1 MEPSTPLPPE
11 SSASE
16 AAEPQGTL
24 LPIPDPEESR
34 RLLAGIGASGPAPG
48 AVDAPIASPGPLSPH
63 GSAQAPFRSGF
74 VALIGRPNVG
84 KSTLLNQLVGQ
95 KVAITSP
102 VAQTT
107 RNRLRAILTTAEA
120 QLVLLDTPGIHKPHH
135 LLGQRLVQSAR
146 GAIGEVDVVLLLVD
160 GSQPAGRGD
169 AFIVELLRRSGMPVM
184 VALNKWDQV
193 EPGRAEELLASYRE
207 MLQVPVEP
215 GPQASSA
222 GAAGPSGA
230 AAARPEPEPEAAQ
243 LDSHRARLD
252 ASPAAGAPLGGTPS
266 PARGPGSDSAG
277 SMAGAADG
285 SGTGAHSDPMA
296 AAAGSGAIAA
306 PPGQTSGI
314 RPAAA
319 GSEASAPAPGQRS
332 GDRPAAATPQAGQ
345 SSPWSAASSATTA
358 LPWPLFQVSALNG
371 DGCEALVQ
379 ALSAALPPGPHLY
392 PPDAISDQPERLLLA
407 ELIREQVLH
416 HTREEVP
423 HSVAVMID
431 RIVEDGPRTAV
442 LATVLVERSSQKGI
456 LIGKG
461 GSMLRTI
468 GQGAR
473 LQMQKLIAGP
483 VYLELFVK
491 VVPGWRSHPGR
502 LAELGYRGD

>member
-1 MEPSTPLPPE
+1 MEPTQPPP
-11 SSASE
+11 SARPDQDGPD
-16 AAEPQGTL
+16 PQGVL

-34 RLLAGIGASGPAPG
+34 RLLAAPGLAAEPASGPAAERG
-48 AVDAPIASPGPLSPH
+48 PGP
-63 GSAQAPFRSGF
+63 GAPFRSGF

-84 KSTLLNQLVGQ
+84 KSTLMNQLVGQ

-107 RNRLRAILTTAEA
+107 RHRLRAILTTPEA

-193 EPGRAEELLASYRE
+193 EPARAEELLSSYRE
-207 MLQVPVEP
+207 MLLVPGAPGASDDAAAGEEP
-215 GPQASSA
+215 ASLWA
-222 GAAGPSGA
+222 GAAST
-230 AAARPEPEPEAAQ
+230 
-243 LDSHRARLD
+243 L
-252 ASPAAGAPLGGTPS
+252 
-266 PARGPGSDSAG
+266 
-277 SMAGAADG
+277 
-285 SGTGAHSDPMA
+285 
-296 AAAGSGAIAA
+296 
-306 PPGQTSGI
+306 
-314 RPAAA
+314 
-319 GSEASAPAPGQRS
+319 
-332 GDRPAAATPQAGQ
+332 
-345 SSPWSAASSATTA
+345 
-358 LPWPLFQVSALNG
+358 LPWPLFPVSALTG
-371 DGCEALVQ
+371 EGTETLVQ
-379 ALSAALPPGPHLY
+379 ALSAALPTGPHLY
-392 PPDAISDQPERLLLA
+392 PPDAVSDQPEQLLLA
-407 ELIREQVLH
+407 ELIREQVLQ

-456 LIGKG
+456 LIGRG

-473 LQMQKLIAGP
+473 LQMQKLIDGP